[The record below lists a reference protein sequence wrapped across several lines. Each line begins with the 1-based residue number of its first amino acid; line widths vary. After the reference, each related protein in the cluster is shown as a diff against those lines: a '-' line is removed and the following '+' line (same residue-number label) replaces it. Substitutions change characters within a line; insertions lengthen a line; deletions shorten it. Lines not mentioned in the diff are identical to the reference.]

1 MPTTPDN
8 AVISRWSNSAQ
19 FWEKHREIIRQMFAP
34 VAQALI
40 DDAKIRAGQTV
51 LDVATG
57 PGEPALSVA
66 EWVGPEGKVF
76 GVDPIPEM
84 IEGGRRAA
92 DRFGLKNTKF
102 EIAHADR
109 LPFSDAAFDA
119 AISRFGIMFFPSPA
133 DGIREMLRVLKPEG
147 KLAFAV
153 WSSVE
158 ANPFHSVLSQI
169 LDRFVEPAPLAPDAP
184 DAFRFAT
191 RGKLLRILSEAGV
204 AAPTE
209 RVLQFKI
216 EASISAEAFWILR
229 GEMSESFHKKLAAL
243 SAQDSAE
250 VKRLALEA
258 FRQYSTDRGMSFPA
272 EVLILS
278 GAKNLTS

>member
-1 MPTTPDN
+1 MQPDD
-8 AVISRWSNSAQ
+8 AVINRWSNSAQ
-19 FWEKHREIIRQMFAP
+19 FWEQHREVIRHMFAP

-40 DDAKIRAGQTV
+40 DDAKIGAGQTV

-92 DRFGLKNTKF
+92 SRLGLNNVKF
-102 EIAHADR
+102 EVASADG
-109 LPFSDAAFDA
+109 LPFSAATFDS
-119 AISRFGIMFFPSPA
+119 AISRFGIMFFPSPV

-153 WSSVE
+153 WSSFE
-158 ANPFHSVLSQI
+158 RNPFHSVLSQI
-169 LDRFVEPAPLAPDAP
+169 LNLFVEPTPLAPDAP
-184 DAFRFAT
+184 DAFRFASP
-191 RGKLLRILSEAGV
+191 GKLLRILSEAGV
-204 AAPTE
+204 AAPSE
-209 RVLQFKI
+209 RILQFKI
-216 EASISAEAFWILR
+216 EAPVSVEEFLGLR
-229 GEMSESFHKKLAAL
+229 GEMSESFQKKLAAL
-243 SAQDSAE
+243 SAQQRAE

-258 FRQYSTDRGMSFPA
+258 YRKYSDGRGMSFPA
-272 EVLILS
+272 DVLILS
-278 GAKNLTS
+278 GAKSLSV